1 MLFHHTGKMFSRL
14 GRSTNALRVARVDVP
29 TTGSCRCVEFQSRT
43 KSREALDGKM
53 EPPLGFAPSSSR
65 YQRDASLSRL
75 RRHGPGGRNCTSVV
89 PKDGWVTA
97 NCDCCSAT
105 PGKGNGGTG
114 RICAGDLRL
123 MRATF
128 YMLNYRAMVGRLG
141 NAPSSSG

>member
-1 MLFHHTGKMFSRL
+1 MAAKPLPSEGSVSAWFHHTGEMLSRL
-14 GRSTNALRVARVDVP
+14 GRSTNALRVARVNVP

-43 KSREALDGKM
+43 RSREALDGKM
-53 EPPLGFAPSSSR
+53 GPPLGFAPSSSR

-105 PGKGNGGTG
+105 PGWEMGA
-114 RICAGDLRL
+114 RAG
-123 MRATF
+123 F
-128 YMLNYRAMVGRLG
+128 
-141 NAPSSSG
+141 APAIFAL